1 MAARPEY
8 WSGVRD
14 AQGFADYDVRKRRPD
29 AAAVEYAA
37 DMVLSAAVCDRA
49 RMARDPRF
57 DGRFFIAIRST
68 GIYCRPI
75 CPSPHARRENVLY
88 FQTAAEAAAAGFR
101 ACRRCRPEALPGTPR
116 WNGTA
121 STVSRALR
129 LIQEGALQEGGLARL
144 SRRLGV
150 SPRQLDR
157 LFGIHLGASPT
168 AVAKT
173 WRLNRARTLILETDL
188 PMGRVA
194 LEAGFRTVR
203 RFNDAVR
210 MRWGR
215 TPSELRRR
223 REAEPDGYVLRVSG
237 DEAREVRV
245 YVDELVSLLPAR
257 ATISV
262 S

>member
-1 MAARPEY
+1 MTSENGEPADAR
-8 WSGVRD
+8 WSTLP
-14 AQGFADYDVRKRRPD
+14 A
-29 AAAVEYAA
+29 
-37 DMVLSAAVCDRA
+37 MVLNAAICDRA
-49 RMARDPRF
+49 RMARDARF
-57 DGRFFIAIRST
+57 DGKFFIAIRST

-129 LIQEGALQEGGLARL
+129 LIQEGALQEGSLAGLAR
-144 SRRLGV
+144 RLGM
-150 SPRQLDR
+150 SARQLDR
-157 LFGIHLGASPT
+157 LFAIHLGTSPT

-173 WRLNRARTLILETDL
+173 WRLNRARTLLLETDL

-210 MRWGR
+210 ARWGR

-223 REAEPDGYVLRVSG
+223 RDASPDGYILRIPGAES
-237 DEAREVRV
+237 EEIRV
-245 YVDELVSLLPAR
+245 VVEDLASLLPTVATLR
-257 ATISV
+257 AG
-262 S
+262 

>member
-1 MAARPEY
+1 MLRPMDMDRIACY
-8 WSGVRD
+8 RAISTRD
-14 AQGFADYDVRKRRPD
+14 A
-29 AAAVEYAA
+29 
-37 DMVLSAAVCDRA
+37 
-49 RMARDPRF
+49 RF
-57 DGRFFIAIRST
+57 DGRLFVGVKTT

-129 LIQEGALQEGGLARL
+129 LIQEGALQDGGLAEL

-150 SPRQLDR
+150 SERQLDR
-157 LFGIHLGASPT
+157 LFTIHLGASPI
-168 AVAKT
+168 AVSKT
-173 WRLNRARTLILETDL
+173 WRLNRARKLILETDL

-210 MRWGR
+210 ARWGR
-215 TPSELRRR
+215 TPTELRRR
-223 REAEPDGYVLRVSG
+223 RDAEPDDYVLRVPVLRG
-237 DEAREVRV
+237 PGTAPREIRIV
-245 YVDELVSLLPAR
+245 VDDLVSLLPAVATLR
-257 ATISV
+257 AG
-262 S
+262 